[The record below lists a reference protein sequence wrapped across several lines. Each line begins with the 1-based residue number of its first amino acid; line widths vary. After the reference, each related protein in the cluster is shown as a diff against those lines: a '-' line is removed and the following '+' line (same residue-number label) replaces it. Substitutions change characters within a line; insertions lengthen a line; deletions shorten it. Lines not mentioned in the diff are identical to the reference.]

1 MTQTSLVRTDPEP
14 VTSDGRAWGVI
25 ALEALTATAA
35 AYGGFGLI
43 WDDVV
48 GMPDDWLVGTPF
60 RSWALPGL
68 LLLLV
73 VGLPTAVAMVL
84 ELRRSDWAG
93 AASVVAGAALI
104 GWIAAELLVMQK
116 YAVLQPVMLLVG
128 LAVLILALWD
138 RRHRP
143 LLPSRPDAGP

>member
-1 MTQTSLVRTDPEP
+1 MTQTSPVRTGPKP
-14 VTSDGRAWGVI
+14 AAKTGRAWGVI
-25 ALEALTATAA
+25 ALESLTGIAA

-43 WDDVV
+43 WDDAV

-60 RSWALPGL
+60 RSWTLPGV

-73 VGLPTAVAMVL
+73 VGLPMAVAVVL
-84 ELRRSDWAG
+84 ETRRSDWAG

-104 GWIAAELLVMQK
+104 GWIAGELLVMQK
-116 YAVLQPVMLLVG
+116 YAVLQPVMVLIG
-128 LAVLILALWD
+128 LAVLMLALWD
-138 RRHRP
+138 WRHRA